1 MTMDL
6 LTWPALGPF
15 LKWRHAR
22 TAMQIPLLLVAALII
37 FDGLVGPQLA
47 PKNLATV
54 GAWLHYRGLVVLALL
69 LAGNLFCMACPFML
83 PRQLA
88 RRLRERLGR
97 GLTPP
102 RWLRSKWLAIGLVV
116 AFFFCYEAFSLWA
129 TPWWTAW
136 VALGYFAVAFAV
148 YAIFRG
154 ATFCKAICPLGQF
167 NFFGSLVSPL
177 EIKVREPGVCEAC
190 ATKDCITAGQIT
202 HRPADKTAAE
212 HPERSTAARSRRSGA
227 VFRARPHPSTRHSSL
242 SVSVGRPA
250 QDAAGFS
257 EQDTSRMQPGA
268 RGCELALFQER
279 KVGNMDCTFC
289 LDCIHACPYDN
300 VGLLARTPTAE
311 LWADPFRAGIG
322 RFSQRR
328 DLAVLVVVFTFGAF
342 LNAFAMIRPVYAL
355 KEGLARWLNT
365 GSRFPGLALLF
376 VLGLVVLPAITLPLA
391 AAASRA
397 LSGRQGGQLG
407 ANLMRYVYALVPVGF
422 GMWLAHYS
430 FHFLTGGLTIVPVVQ
445 SFLADIGLYAGRP
458 QWGLG
463 ALVPYGWLFPIE
475 AMLLYLGAFGSII
488 VAFRIA
494 AATQSG
500 GLRPPQSSGLR
511 YILAAGPW
519 MALILALLSL
529 GLWILVQP
537 MEMRGTMQM
546 VSGG

>member
-1 MTMDL
+1 
-6 LTWPALGPF
+6 
-15 LKWRHAR
+15 
-22 TAMQIPLLLVAALII
+22 
-37 FDGLVGPQLA
+37 
-47 PKNLATV
+47 
-54 GAWLHYRGLVVLALL
+54 
-69 LAGNLFCMACPFML
+69 
-83 PRQLA
+83 
-88 RRLRERLGR
+88 
-97 GLTPP
+97 
-102 RWLRSKWLAIGLVV
+102 
-116 AFFFCYEAFSLWA
+116 
-129 TPWWTAW
+129 
-136 VALGYFAVAFAV
+136 
-148 YAIFRG
+148 
-154 ATFCKAICPLGQF
+154 
-167 NFFGSLVSPL
+167 
-177 EIKVREPGVCEAC
+177 
-190 ATKDCITAGQIT
+190 
-202 HRPADKTAAE
+202 
-212 HPERSTAARSRRSGA
+212 
-227 VFRARPHPSTRHSSL
+227 
-242 SVSVGRPA
+242 
-250 QDAAGFS
+250 
-257 EQDTSRMQPGA
+257 MQPGA